1 MPYSS
6 VDNQDMVTISR
17 TRLHNE
23 HKLELDGI
31 TLEMRRRLV
40 HDVTDH
46 FVRTIY
52 IETNP
57 VGEFSMCNIVTHH
70 QKNIWNKYIRKSN
83 KIVQLNVIGM
93 DTQLSQNETTEL
105 IKGTKLHRRLT
116 HYREAESDSEIFDRN
131 DDVSDE
137 DYVPTEETTENSD
150 YDDNSSLNMSIPEDL
165 NVSNLGTRSTGTSCI
180 KTILRKLQQIENKH
194 SWKSETVDTLL
205 KKYFGSKAA
214 LSKLFMYEM
223 DVINAEV
230 IDSFGKELFK
240 KTDSKTIRINK
251 IFQQLKSIPQ
261 LLIYESSDDELHTT
275 YQPKSLR
282 EIYWNFIILGKYPKE
297 FLAAVHCNINH
308 SEHVRMWESK
318 CAVDMKLHLPW
329 INCEHTIFNY
339 PEYSH
344 ERQQLEMHTF
354 DYTHILNN
362 L

>member
-1 MPYSS
+1 
-6 VDNQDMVTISR
+6 
-17 TRLHNE
+17 
-23 HKLELDGI
+23 
-31 TLEMRRRLV
+31 
-40 HDVTDH
+40 
-46 FVRTIY
+46 
-52 IETNP
+52 
-57 VGEFSMCNIVTHH
+57 
-70 QKNIWNKYIRKSN
+70 
-83 KIVQLNVIGM
+83 
-93 DTQLSQNETTEL
+93 
-105 IKGTKLHRRLT
+105 
-116 HYREAESDSEIFDRN
+116 
-131 DDVSDE
+131 
-137 DYVPTEETTENSD
+137 
-150 YDDNSSLNMSIPEDL
+150 MS
-165 NVSNLGTRSTGTSCI
+165 TRSTGTSCI

-261 LLIYESSDDELHTT
+261 LLIYESSDDKLHTT
-275 YQPKSLR
+275 YEPKSLR

-344 ERQQLEMHTF
+344 ERQQLEMLTF

-362 L
+362 LRFHICNKGFDNISSAAFVDVSNCDHDVLLTTIVEDKMDR